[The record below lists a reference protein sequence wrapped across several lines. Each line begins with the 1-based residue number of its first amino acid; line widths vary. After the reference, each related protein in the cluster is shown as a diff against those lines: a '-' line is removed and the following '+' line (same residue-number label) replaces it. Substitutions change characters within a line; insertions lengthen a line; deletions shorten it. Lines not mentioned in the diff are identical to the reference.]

1 MKPLTVQQ
9 VRQAVSGK
17 LLSVVPNDAAPIKA
31 VCTDTRR
38 MEPSSLFVAL
48 RGERFNAL
56 DFLPQAAAGGAIAA
70 LVESPPAASL
80 PNLHLIQVA
89 DTRVAMGKLASF
101 VRSQLKAKVIAV
113 AGSNG
118 KTSTK
123 HLIDAA
129 LRGGAGKLR
138 GSMSPKSFNN
148 DIGVPL
154 TIFPA
159 SPLDDYL
166 VIEMGTNHPGEL
178 VVLTKMARP
187 DVAVITNCGAEHLE
201 GLGDLAGVRKEN
213 ASIIEGL
220 DAKGLLIVNGDDPDL
235 VAAVKDFKGQT
246 LTFGFNKTN
255 DLFAADV
262 RCDQDGVRFLLN
274 GRKGHEVFVP
284 LLGRHTASNAL
295 AAIAVGRKLRLS
307 EEAIIEHLSHATG
320 ADMRL
325 ALTKANGISIL
336 NDAYNANPNSMRA
349 AIDTAVTLPHDGR
362 RIAVL
367 GDMLELGETSEQ
379 YHREIGELAGKS
391 GFALLACIGPESK
404 RMADAAEAA
413 GMARENV
420 LRFADSNTAA
430 EQLPRLVREGDL
442 VLVKASRGIKL
453 EVVAKALSAE
463 PTGHGPARKAS

>member
-17 LLSVVPNDAAPIKA
+17 LLSVVPNGAAPIQA

-80 PNLHLIQVA
+80 PNLHLIQVP

-101 VRSQLKAKVIAV
+101 VRSQLKAKVVAV

-129 LRGGAGKLR
+129 LRGKLR

-166 VIEMGTNHPGEL
+166 VLEMGTNHPGEL
-178 VVLTKMARP
+178 VVLAKMARP
-187 DVAVITNCGAEHLE
+187 DIAVITNCGAEHLE

-213 ASIIEGL
+213 ASVIEGL
-220 DAKGLLIVNGDDPDL
+220 DAKGLLIINGDDADL
-235 VAAVKDFKGQT
+235 AHAVKDFTGQT
-246 LTFGFNKTN
+246 LTFGFNKRN

-295 AAIAVGRKLRLS
+295 AAIAVARKLRLS

-367 GDMLELGETSEQ
+367 GDMLELGKTSEQ
-379 YHREIGELAGKS
+379 YHHEVGELAGKS
-391 GFALLACIGPESK
+391 GFSLLACVGPESK
-404 RMADAAEAA
+404 QMADAAEAA

-430 EQLPRLVREGDL
+430 EQLPRLVHEGDL

>member
-1 MKPLTVQQ
+1 
-9 VRQAVSGK
+9 
-17 LLSVVPNDAAPIKA
+17 
-31 VCTDTRR
+31 
-38 MEPSSLFVAL
+38 
-48 RGERFNAL
+48 
-56 DFLPQAAAGGAIAA
+56 
-70 LVESPPAASL
+70 
-80 PNLHLIQVA
+80 
-89 DTRVAMGKLASF
+89 MGKLASF

-129 LRGGAGKLR
+129 LRGKLR

-166 VIEMGTNHPGEL
+166 VLEMGTNHPGEL
-178 VVLTKMARP
+178 VVLAKMARP

-220 DAKGLLIVNGDDPDL
+220 DAKGLLIVNGDDADL

-246 LTFGFNKTN
+246 LKFGFNKTN

-274 GRKGHEVFVP
+274 GRKNHEVFVP

-307 EEAIIEHLSHATG
+307 EEAIIEHLGHATG

-391 GFALLACIGPESK
+391 GFALLACVGPESK
-404 RMADAAEAA
+404 RMADAAEAV
-413 GMARENV
+413 GMAREDV

-430 EQLPRLVREGDL
+430 EQLPRLVHEGDL

-453 EVVAKALSAE
+453 EVVAKALSAD